1 MHESIQQYSYSQDDI
16 DDHSLYETD
25 NFERMKPFQAKK
37 ADVVGMSTVIPLQ
50 DNDEVLQ
57 FYDI

>member
-1 MHESIQQYSYSQDDI
+1 
-16 DDHSLYETD
+16 
-25 NFERMKPFQAKK
+25 MKPFQAKK